1 MDAYSDHIDAC
12 QAIEES
18 VNVVLDA
25 LARRRK
31 LGEEEW
37 SVRSEEW
44 DVKYTSRMYSLNRY
58 VG

>member
-1 MDAYSDHIDAC
+1 
-12 QAIEES
+12 